1 MCETM
6 QKDSG
11 DADKLPGGGSL
22 GSGLGIG
29 AAFTE
34 GTTSDT
40 MEEEED
46 TETESMEEDEDT
58 LSGSRPELINGLDD
72 LLDDPGILSRF
83 TPESLYDYLM
93 AQEEYVVQPLSRGSL
108 AGKSFAE
115 GGGFKVNWGGDRI
128 LQYHPETGT
137 HHGSAYYKL
146 SSGKKGTRR
155 FDLDG
160 NEIE

>member
-22 GSGLGIG
+22 ESGLGIG

-40 MEEEED
+40 MEEKED

-58 LSGSRPELINGLDD
+58 LSGSKPELINGLDD
-72 LLDDPGILSRF
+72 LLDDPRILSMF
-83 TPESLYDYLM
+83 TPERLYQYLIDH
-93 AQEEYVVQPLSRGSL
+93 EYAVQPLSRGRL
-108 AGKSFAE
+108 AGKLFTD
-115 GGGFKVNWGGDRI
+115 GGGYKVNWGGDRI

-160 NEIE
+160 NEIK